1 MISYILGVICIVL
14 AFAVYNLLQKVEKL
28 EDVALD
34 QQKYMQQ
41 LSDVINESNTLI
53 ETVDERGTFK
63 SDDEVGAFF
72 NYLQLIQETLNSY
85 SLPRIDG
92 KKEE

>member
-1 MISYILGVICIVL
+1 MSYILGALCLVFIFVS
-14 AFAVYNLLQKVEKL
+14 FNLLKKVERL
-28 EDVALD
+28 EDIILD

-41 LSDVINESNTLI
+41 LSDIIQESDTLI
-53 ETVDERGTFK
+53 KTVDERGTFK

-85 SLPRIDG
+85 SLPRTDG

>member
-1 MISYILGVICIVL
+1 MSYILGALCL
-14 AFAVYNLLQKVEKL
+14 AFIFVSFNLLKKVERL
-28 EDVALD
+28 EDIILD

-41 LSDVINESNTLI
+41 LSDIIEESDTLI
-53 ETVDERGTFK
+53 KTVDERGTFK

-85 SLPRIDG
+85 SLPRADG